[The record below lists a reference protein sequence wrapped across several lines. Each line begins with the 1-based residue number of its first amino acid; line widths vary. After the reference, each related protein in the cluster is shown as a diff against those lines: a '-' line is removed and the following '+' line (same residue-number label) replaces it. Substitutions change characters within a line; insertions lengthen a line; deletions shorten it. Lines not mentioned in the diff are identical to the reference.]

1 MAFIAPP
8 SKAPLF
14 LRLGIWAAQK
24 ISRTELLPAQLLAW
38 YPKAAFSS
46 AVLEGMIAHGDKDIH
61 ARILKLVRMAVSFT
75 TVCPF
80 CIDMN
85 SAGWEK
91 LISPAELAALQVSQS
106 VDEVPSFTSRERL
119 AIQYAR
125 LISSTPLGFPDI
137 FVSELKESFSE
148 REIVILATTAAQV
161 NYWTRLIQALGCP
174 PEGYSGSDFYLE
186 LPTKSSSGKA

>member
-1 MAFIAPP
+1 MAFIPP
-8 SKAPLF
+8 PARIPVL
-14 LRLGIWAAQK
+14 LRLGIWAARK
-24 ISRTELLPAQLLAW
+24 LSRTELLPAQLLAW

-46 AVLEGMIAHGDKDIH
+46 AVLEGLIAHGDKDLD
-61 ARILKLVRMAVSFT
+61 ARILKLVRLAVSFIN
-75 TVCPF
+75 VCPF

-91 LISPAELAALQVSQS
+91 LISPEELIALQVGKSL
-106 VDEVPSFTSRERL
+106 DEIPAFTRRERL

-125 LISSTPLGFPDI
+125 LVSSTPLNFPADFI
-137 FVSELKESFSE
+137 SELKECFSE

-174 PEGYSGSDFYLE
+174 PEGFSGSDLYLDMPANFP
-186 LPTKSSSGKA
+186 LKRA

>member
-1 MAFIAPP
+1 MAFIPPP
-8 SKAPLF
+8 SKMPLL
-14 LRLGIWAAQK
+14 LRLGIRAAKK
-24 ISRTELLPAQLLAW
+24 ISRMELLPAQLLAW

-46 AVLEGMIAHGDKDIH
+46 AILEGMIAHGDKDLD
-61 ARILKLVRMAVSFT
+61 ARILKLVRIAVSFT
-75 TVCPF
+75 NVCPF

-91 LISPAELAALQVSQS
+91 LISPDEFAALQERKSI
-106 VDEVPSFTSRERL
+106 DEIPSFTHRERL

-125 LISSTPLGFPDI
+125 LISSTPLSFP
-137 FVSELKESFSE
+137 VSFMSKLKESFSE

-174 PEGYSGSDFYLE
+174 PEGYSGQDFY
-186 LPTKSSSGKA
+186 

>member
-8 SKAPLF
+8 SKMPLF
-14 LRLGIWAAQK
+14 LRLGIWAARK
-24 ISRTELLPAQLLAW
+24 VSRTDLLPAQLLAW

-46 AVLEGMIAHGDKDIH
+46 AVLEGLIAHKDKDLD
-61 ARILKLVRMAVSFT
+61 ARILKMVRLAVSFT
-75 TVCPF
+75 ALCPF

-91 LISPAELAALQVSQS
+91 LLSPDEIQALQGGKPV
-106 VDEVPSFTSRERL
+106 EEITSITPRERL

-125 LISSTPLGFPDI
+125 LVSSTPLLFPAS
-137 FVSELKESFSE
+137 FVKDLKENFSE

-174 PEGYSGSDFYLE
+174 PEGYSESGLYLD
-186 LPTKSSSGKA
+186 LPAKSLSEHE